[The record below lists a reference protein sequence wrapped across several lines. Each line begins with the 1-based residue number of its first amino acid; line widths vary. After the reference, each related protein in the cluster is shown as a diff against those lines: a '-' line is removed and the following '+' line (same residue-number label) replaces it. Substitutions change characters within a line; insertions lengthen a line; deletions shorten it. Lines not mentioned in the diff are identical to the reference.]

1 VFPVAVLAGGL
12 GTRMAAVTMVVIP
25 NALLTVACRPFIDYK
40 LGEIAAQGVETVVL
54 LVGHG
59 DDRLSEHVGSG
70 ARYGLR
76 VTCRSDGAVLLGTG
90 GAIRQALDEL
100 GDAFWVTYG
109 DSYLRAPMA
118 AVEEAFLEGRFEG
131 MMTVLRNRDRWDRSN
146 VRVEHG
152 LVVEY
157 RKGASAGT
165 YEDIEYGLSILRR
178 RPFER
183 FPPGR
188 PFDLQEVFQQLVR
201 ARQMGAYSVG
211 RRFYEIG
218 SPEGY
223 RETDTF
229 LRSSNEWERLRVPGA
244 GDRSRG

>member
-12 GTRMAAVTMVVIP
+12 GTRMAAVTKGVIP
-25 NALLTVACRPFIDYK
+25 KPLLPVAGRPFIDYK
-40 LGEIAAQGVETVVL
+40 LAELAAQGVETVVL

-59 DDRLSEHVGSG
+59 DDRLSEHVGYG

-76 VTCRSDGAVLLGTG
+76 VTCRSDGGVLLGTG

-100 GDAFWVTYG
+100 GNVFWVTYG

-118 AVEEAFLEGRFEG
+118 AVQEAFLKGRFEG

-146 VRVEHG
+146 VRVKHG

-157 RKGASAGT
+157 RKGAPPGT
-165 YEDIEYGLSILRR
+165 YEHIEYGLSILRR
-178 RPFER
+178 RSCER
-183 FPPGR
+183 FPSGR
-188 PFDLQEVFQQLVR
+188 PFDLQEVFQQLVEGG
-201 ARQMGAYSVG
+201 QMGAYPVG

-218 SPEGY
+218 SPRGY
-223 RETDTF
+223 RETDMF
-229 LRSSNEWERLRVPGA
+229 LRSSKEWERLGVPPA
-244 GDRSRG
+244 ADSSHS